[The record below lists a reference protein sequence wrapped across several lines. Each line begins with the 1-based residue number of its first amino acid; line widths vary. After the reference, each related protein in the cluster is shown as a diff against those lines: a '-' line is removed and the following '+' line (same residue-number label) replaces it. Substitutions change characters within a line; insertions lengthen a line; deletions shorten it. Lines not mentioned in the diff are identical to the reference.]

1 MKRTRLR
8 SRVFIIATGY
18 ALMLIGI
25 AFILTWRA
33 RLSQREFNHILDVDS
48 RVIRQLE
55 DLERAHNAY
64 ASYWVSE
71 GKGDPTRYSTVK
83 QMLQTPPLSWEHIP
97 AIRRAIQQFENALRS
112 GSTNL
117 PDVPSAIE
125 TEISTRKQG
134 VDRRIR
140 TLAGAARNTMWVAL
154 GIAYIIAILSFAV
167 ARLTLSKLVRP
178 LEDLSRA
185 AERLAAEDF
194 SVRARVEGDLE
205 VARLAA
211 SFNRMAEKISLS
223 HDTLRERARTDELT
237 GLPNFR
243 AFRESLAG
251 EIERARRYRH
261 RFGILVFDIDHF
273 KRYNDEFGHL
283 GGNEALK
290 AVAETIRRTL
300 RTVDLAARYG
310 GEEFVAVLPE
320 VEPQGLEVL
329 AERIRLRIA
338 AMPPLQGDRRITIS
352 IGGAIYPQDGTSD
365 EELFETAD
373 NRLYEAKGAG
383 RNRAIVLSKPETKK
397 PGVAAGLVD
406 H

>member
-1 MKRTRLR
+1 
-8 SRVFIIATGY
+8 
-18 ALMLIGI
+18 MLLGI
-25 AFILTWRA
+25 AFVLTWRA

-55 DLERAHNAY
+55 ELERAHNAY
-64 ASYWVSE
+64 VNYWTSE
-71 GKGDPTRYSTVK
+71 KGHAARRPYATVK
-83 QMLQTPPLSWEHIP
+83 QLVLAPPLSSQHVP
-97 AIRRAIQQFENALRS
+97 AIHRAIRHFESVLNS
-112 GSTNL
+112 GSTSL
-117 PDVPSAIE
+117 PDVSRPIE
-125 TEISTRKQG
+125 TEIRARKQR
-134 VDRRIR
+134 VDRRIMA
-140 TLAGAARNTMWVAL
+140 LAGEARNTMWVAL

-205 VARLAA
+205 VARLAF
-211 SFNRMAEKISLS
+211 SFNRMAEKLSVS

-243 AFRESLAG
+243 AFRESLSG

-261 RFGILVFDIDHF
+261 HFGILVFDIDHF

-290 AVAETIRRTL
+290 AVAETIRQTL
-300 RTVDLAARYG
+300 RAVDLAARYG

-320 VEPQGLEVL
+320 IEPQGLATL

-338 AMPPLQGDRRITIS
+338 ALAPLQGDRRITIS
-352 IGGAIYPQDGTSD
+352 IGGAIYPQDGTSA
-365 EELFETAD
+365 EELFEAAD
-373 NRLYEAKGAG
+373 NRLYEAKGSG

-397 PGVAAGLVD
+397 PGVTAGLVD
-406 H
+406 R